1 MFLFLF
7 ILFMYLSTFTD
18 IHYTL
23 KVGLTRLVEVFL
35 LIVQQ
40 KVIYI
45 YIYIIY
51 MYYIYMY
58 IYIYI

>member
-1 MFLFLF
+1 MFLFLS

-23 KVGLTRLVEVFL
+23 KVGLTRLVEVVL

-40 KVIYI
+40 KVIFIYIYYIYVLYI
-45 YIYIIY
+45 YIYI
-51 MYYIYMY
+51 YI
-58 IYIYI
+58 